1 MEEVYMSQD
10 GYDSNPRKRTSTD
23 KIPLIMLLVFLAVI
37 VILDYLLKFG
47 LNWVDYTI
55 IGVIF
60 FCAFIGYIKGLVSA
74 IFSLVGYI
82 VAAVCAVLFS
92 DSVARLV
99 MEKTQISKTIEDALR
114 STYAG
119 IPVFNQDT
127 LIDFSNIT
135 NNNQFLQDNS
145 ALKDFLDNNMMFGH
159 LFESVNPL
167 KSGADFISGAISS
180 IADLLVFS
188 ILKVISIIVIFF
200 VVKLIVLIVGKLVN
214 TLISQSNF
222 LNTTNKTIGLAL
234 GTIIGCVIV
243 FVTVSY
249 IIPFVGSM
257 NIIQIPD
264 EYGQSQVLSWIFTAP
279 PA

>member
-1 MEEVYMSQD
+1 MSQD
-10 GYDSNPRKRTSTD
+10 DYGSNQRKRTSTD

-74 IFSLVGYI
+74 VFSLVGYI

-92 DSVARLV
+92 ESVAKLI
-99 MEKTQISKTIEDALR
+99 MEKTQISKAVEDALR
-114 STYAG
+114 NTYAG

-167 KSGADFISGAISS
+167 KSGAEAISSAISS

-188 ILKVISIIVIFF
+188 ILKVIAIIVIFF

-249 IIPFVGSM
+249 IIPFIGSM

-264 EYGQSQVLSWIFTAP
+264 EYGQSQVLSWIFTPP

>member
-1 MEEVYMSQD
+1 MSQD